1 MPDSIYLKYVRKFIH
16 QLIHQMISLREKEL
30 LLAILLLEDL
40 QEDILTELVW
50 VAVKY
55 LLDSAESHGLDEQ
68 SELEN
73 LTNHDY
79 L

>member
-1 MPDSIYLKYVRKFIH
+1 
-16 QLIHQMISLREKEL
+16 MISLRKKEL
-30 LLAILLLEDL
+30 LLAVLLLEDL
-40 QEDILTELVW
+40 QEDIFTKLIW

-55 LLDSAESHGLDEQ
+55 LLDSAESHRLEEQ

>member
-1 MPDSIYLKYVRKFIH
+1 
-16 QLIHQMISLREKEL
+16 MISLREKEL
-30 LLAILLLEDL
+30 LLAVLLLEDL
-40 QEDILTELVW
+40 QEDIFTKLIW

-55 LLDSAESHGLDEQ
+55 LLDSAESHRLEEQ
-68 SELEN
+68 PELEN

>member
-1 MPDSIYLKYVRKFIH
+1 
-16 QLIHQMISLREKEL
+16 MISFREKEL
-30 LLAILLLEDL
+30 LSAILLLEDL
-40 QEDILTELVW
+40 QEDVFAKLIR

-55 LLDSAESHGLDEQ
+55 LLDPADSHRLQEQ
-68 SELEN
+68 SKLEN